1 MIRSVKRGLAVSMRV
16 SLKCADCGERV
27 FMMRGGNREMRR
39 MLDRMGLEMKDVQN
53 VQEVIIKTDTKEI
66 IINKPS
72 VTEMKAKDNSIFQV
86 IADSYEER
94 ELEVPVFSQ
103 EDITL
108 VAQQANVSA
117 EEATK
122 ALTEAKGDL
131 ARAILLLTTK

>member
-1 MIRSVKRGLAVSMRV
+1 
-16 SLKCADCGERV
+16 
-27 FMMRGGNREMRR
+27 MRR
-39 MLDRMGLEMKDVQN
+39 MLDRMGLEMKEINN

-66 IINKPS
+66 IIAKPA
-72 VTEMKAKDNSIFQV
+72 VTEMKSKDNSIFQV
-86 IADSYEER
+86 IAESYEER

-103 EDITL
+103 DDIML
-108 VAQQANVSA
+108 VAQQANVSP

>member
-1 MIRSVKRGLAVSMRV
+1 
-16 SLKCADCGERV
+16 
-27 FMMRGGNREMRR
+27 MMRGGNREMRR
-39 MLDRMGLEMKDVQN
+39 MLDRMGLEMKEVNN
-53 VQEVIIKTDTKEI
+53 VQEVVIKTDTKEI
-66 IINKPS
+66 VITKPA
-72 VTEMKAKDNSIFQV
+72 VTEMKGKDNSIFQV

-103 EDITL
+103 EDIIL
-108 VAQQANVSA
+108 VAQQANVSQ

>member
-1 MIRSVKRGLAVSMRV
+1 
-16 SLKCADCGERV
+16 
-27 FMMRGGNREMRR
+27 MRGGNREMRR
-39 MLDRMGLEMKDVQN
+39 MLDRMGLEMKEVNN

-66 IINKPS
+66 IITKPA

-86 IADSYEER
+86 VADSYEER

-103 EDITL
+103 EDIML
-108 VAQQANVSA
+108 VSQQANVSP

>member
-1 MIRSVKRGLAVSMRV
+1 
-16 SLKCADCGERV
+16 
-27 FMMRGGNREMRR
+27 MRR
-39 MLDRMGLEMKDVQN
+39 MLDRMGLEMKELSN

-66 IINKPS
+66 IIAKPA

-86 IADSYEER
+86 IAESYEER
-94 ELEVPVFSQ
+94 ELQVPIFGQ
-103 EDITL
+103 DDITL
-108 VAQQANVSA
+108 VAQQANVSS

>member
-1 MIRSVKRGLAVSMRV
+1 
-16 SLKCADCGERV
+16 
-27 FMMRGGNREMRR
+27 MMRGGNREMRR
-39 MLDRMGLEMKDVQN
+39 MLDRMGLEMKEVNN

-66 IINKPS
+66 IIAKPA
-72 VTEMKAKDNSIFQV
+72 VTEMKTKDNSIFQV
-86 IADSYEER
+86 IAESYEER

-103 EDITL
+103 DDIML
-108 VAQQANVSA
+108 VAQQANVSP

>member
-1 MIRSVKRGLAVSMRV
+1 
-16 SLKCADCGERV
+16 
-27 FMMRGGNREMRR
+27 MMRGGNREMRR
-39 MLDRMGLEMKDVQN
+39 MLDRMGLEMKEVNN

-66 IINKPS
+66 IIAKPA

-86 IADSYEER
+86 IAESYEER

-103 EDITL
+103 DDITL
-108 VAQQANVSA
+108 VAQQANVSP
-117 EEATK
+117 EQATA